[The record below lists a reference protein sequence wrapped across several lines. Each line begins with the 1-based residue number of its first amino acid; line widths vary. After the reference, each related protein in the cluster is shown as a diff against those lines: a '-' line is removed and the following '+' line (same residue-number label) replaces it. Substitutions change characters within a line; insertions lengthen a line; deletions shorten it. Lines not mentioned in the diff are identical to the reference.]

1 MFIHACC
8 VHVSLL
14 SIFVRSSRI
23 QRKFRK
29 VFEGF
34 VRERVNRSPVVEID
48 TLHVRFITRR
58 PF

>member
-1 MFIHACC
+1 MFIHVCL

-14 SIFVRSSRI
+14 SIFTQSSRI
-23 QRKFRK
+23 QRQFRK

-34 VRERVNRSPVVEID
+34 VRERVNRSPVVGID
-48 TLHVRFITRR
+48 TLHVRFIIPP